1 MEGTLRF
8 RDEIFSSF
16 VFLAEVPVR
25 MINLSGHL
33 ASPLPVWFERS
44 TLRWFMFKPVK
55 TKSGLDVMEKK
66 PQEDVVKS
74 KWEKSI
80 ESNKK
85 IIIRI

>member
-1 MEGTLRF
+1 MK
-8 RDEIFSSF
+8 
-16 VFLAEVPVR
+16 
-25 MINLSGHL
+25 MINLCGHL

-44 TLRWFMFKPVK
+44 TLRWFMFRFKPNN